1 MTSRRPAR
9 CAACS
14 RGFRTGEK
22 ISVEDAS
29 VYHRSC
35 LKWQMENG
43 RLSLVPINPLVDE
56 LRARVADLE
65 GQLARAQE
73 WHQREKRL
81 QEGRDADRRATTETA
96 LLEVR
101 ARNSELRAEVLRLRE
116 AAVAARQAEQR
127 DVNELIRAARLGLGI
142 GQGIWGLARY
152 YAAKLGPA
160 DDTAARFQLLELS

>member
-1 MTSRRPAR
+1 GVVPPPLRRTHLRSPQAPRALVRSRSRQPPGMTSRRPAR

-56 LRARVADLE
+56 MRARVADLE

-81 QEGRDADRRATTETA
+81 Q
-96 LLEVR
+96 
-101 ARNSELRAEVLRLRE
+101 
-116 AAVAARQAEQR
+116 
-127 DVNELIRAARLGLGI
+127 
-142 GQGIWGLARY
+142 
-152 YAAKLGPA
+152 
-160 DDTAARFQLLELS
+160 